1 MFKEKLSQII
11 ASIIQIWRS
20 QTNKPLFWK
29 LSILPISGIILT
41 IVGLWVFLEIADE
54 VLEKQTQV
62 IDKTLMLLVKQL
74 HSPLLDWVMRGA
86 SIIGG
91 TVVVTLICLILGTI
105 FWVRQQRV
113 YFTAL
118 AITAIGGTG
127 LNLLIKQLFDRQ
139 RPQLWQLTTGEL
151 NTSSFPSGHAMLSV
165 VIYGFI
171 GYLLAHHFRRWRWW
185 IVSLIIVL
193 IVLIGFSRV
202 YLGVHWFTDIVA
214 GQAAGL
220 TWLMACLLNL
230 EIYRRYHQHRNK
242 SSQSLPS

>member
-1 MFKEKLSQII
+1 MFKEKLSQLI

-20 QTNKPLFWK
+20 QANKPLFWK
-29 LSILPISGIILT
+29 LAMIPIVGVILT
-41 IVGLWVFLEIADE
+41 VVGLWVFLEIADE
-54 VLEKQTQV
+54 VLDDQTQA
-62 IDKTLMLLVKQL
+62 IDKTLMLLVKHL

-91 TVVVTLICLILGTI
+91 TVVVTLICLILGAI
-105 FWVRQQRV
+105 FWARQQRV

-127 LNLLIKQLFDRQ
+127 LNLLIKQLFNRQ
-139 RPQLWQLTTGEL
+139 RPQLWQITTGEP
-151 NTSSFPSGHAMLSV
+151 NTSSFPSGHAMLSL

-171 GYLLAHHFRRWRWW
+171 GYLLARHFRRWRWW
-185 IVSLIIVL
+185 IVSLMIGL

-202 YLGVHWFTDIVA
+202 YLGVHWFTDIIA

-230 EIYRRYHQHRNK
+230 EIYRRYRQYRNH
-242 SSQSLPS
+242 SPQSLSS

>member
-1 MFKEKLSQII
+1 VFKEKLNQLI

-91 TVVVTLICLILGTI
+91 TVVVTLICLILGAI

-118 AITAIGGTG
+118 AITAIGGIG

-185 IVSLIIVL
+185 IVSLIIGL
-193 IVLIGFSRV
+193 TILIGFSRL

>member
-1 MFKEKLSQII
+1 MFKEKISHII
-11 ASIIQIWRS
+11 EAIIQIWRS

-29 LSILPISGIILT
+29 LSILPISGVILT
-41 IVGLWVFLEIADE
+41 VVGLWVFLGIADE
-54 VLEKQTQV
+54 VLEKQTQA
-62 IDKTLMLLVKQL
+62 IDKMLMLLVKQL
-74 HSPLLDWVMRGA
+74 HSPLLDWVMRSA

-91 TVVVTLICLILGTI
+91 TIFVTLICLILGAI

-113 YFTAL
+113 YFTTL

-139 RPQLWQLTTGEL
+139 RPQLWQLTTAEP
-151 NTSSFPSGHAMLSV
+151 NTSSFPSGHAMLSL

-171 GYLLAHHFRRWRWW
+171 GYLLARHFRRWRWW
-185 IVSLIIVL
+185 IVSLIIGL

-202 YLGVHWFTDIVA
+202 YLGIHWPTDIVA
-214 GQAAGL
+214 GQGAGL

-230 EIYRRYHQHRNK
+230 EVYRHYHQHRKK
-242 SSQSLPS
+242 SPQSLSS

>member
-11 ASIIQIWRS
+11 ESIIAIWRS
-20 QTNKPLFWK
+20 QANQPLFWK
-29 LSILPISGIILT
+29 LSIIPMVGVILT
-41 IVGLWVFLEIADE
+41 IVGLWGFLEIADE
-54 VLEKQTQV
+54 VLDQQTQA
-62 IDKTLMLLVKQL
+62 IDQMLMLLVKKL
-74 HSPLLDWVMRGA
+74 HSPFLDWLMHGA

-91 TVVVTLICLILGTI
+91 TVVVTLICLILGAI
-105 FWVRQQRV
+105 FWGQKQRV

-127 LNLLIKQLFDRQ
+127 LNLLIKQLFNRQ
-139 RPQLWQLTTGEL
+139 RPKLWKLVAGEPH
-151 NTSSFPSGHAMLSV
+151 TSSFPSGHAMLSL

-171 GYLLAHHFRRWRWW
+171 AYLLARHFRRWRWW

-193 IVLIGFSRV
+193 IALIGFSRV
-202 YLGVHWFTDIVA
+202 YLGIHWPTDIVA

-230 EIYRRYHQHRNK
+230 ELYRYYNK
-242 SSQSLPS
+242 RRDHPPSSLSS

>member
-1 MFKEKLSQII
+1 MFKEKLSQLI

-20 QTNKPLFWK
+20 QANKPLFWK
-29 LSILPISGIILT
+29 LSVIPIAGIILT
-41 IVGLWVFLEIADE
+41 VAGLWVFLEIADE
-54 VLEKQTQV
+54 VLEDQTQA
-62 IDKTLMLLVKQL
+62 IDKTLMLLVKHL
-74 HSPLLDWVMRGA
+74 HSPLLDWIMRGA

-91 TVVVTLICLILGTI
+91 TVVVTLICLILGAI
-105 FWVRQQRV
+105 FWGRQQRV

-118 AITAIGGTG
+118 AITAMGGTG
-127 LNLLIKQLFDRQ
+127 LNLLIKQLFNRQ
-139 RPQLWQLTTGEL
+139 RPQLWQITTGEP
-151 NTSSFPSGHAMLSV
+151 NTSSFPSGHAMLSL

-171 GYLLAHHFRRWRWW
+171 GYLLARHFRRWRWW
-185 IVSLIIVL
+185 IVSLIIGL

-230 EIYRRYHQHRNK
+230 EIYRRYHQYRNH
-242 SSQSLPS
+242 SPQSLSS

>member
-1 MFKEKLSQII
+1 MFKEKLNQLI

-91 TVVVTLICLILGTI
+91 TVVVTLICLILGAI

-118 AITAIGGTG
+118 AITAIGGIG

>member
-1 MFKEKLSQII
+1 MFKEKLNQLI

-113 YFTAL
+113 YFTTL
-118 AITAIGGTG
+118 AINAIGGIG

>member
-1 MFKEKLSQII
+1 MFKEKLSHII
-11 ASIIQIWRS
+11 EAIIQIWRS
-20 QTNKPLFWK
+20 QTHKPLFWK
-29 LSILPISGIILT
+29 LSILPISGVILT
-41 IVGLWVFLEIADE
+41 VVGIWVFLGIADE
-54 VLEKQTQV
+54 VLEKQTQA
-62 IDKTLMLLVKQL
+62 IDKMLMLLVKQI

-91 TVVVTLICLILGTI
+91 TIFVTLICLILGAI

-118 AITAIGGTG
+118 AITAMGGTG

-139 RPQLWQLTTGEL
+139 RPQLWQLTKSEP
-151 NTSSFPSGHAMLSV
+151 NTSSFPSGHAMLSL

-171 GYLLAHHFRRWRWW
+171 GYLLARHFRRWRWW
-185 IVSLIIVL
+185 IVTIIIGL

-202 YLGVHWFTDIVA
+202 YLGIHWPTDIVA

-230 EIYRRYHQHRNK
+230 EVYRHYHQHRKK
-242 SSQSLPS
+242 SPQSLSS

>member
-11 ASIIQIWRS
+11 ASVIQIWRS
-20 QTNKPLFWK
+20 QATKPLFWK
-29 LSILPISGIILT
+29 LSIIPILGVILT
-41 IVGLWVFLEIADE
+41 VAGLWVFLEIADE
-54 VLEKQTQV
+54 VLEDQTQA
-62 IDKTLMLLVKQL
+62 IDKTLMLLVERL

-91 TVVVTLICLILGTI
+91 TVVVTLICLILGAI
-105 FWVRQQRV
+105 FWRRKQRV

-139 RPQLWQLTTGEL
+139 RPQLWQITTGEP
-151 NTSSFPSGHAMLSV
+151 NTSSFPSGHAMLSL

-171 GYLLAHHFRRWRWW
+171 CYLLARHFRRWRWW
-185 IVSLIIVL
+185 IVSLIIGL

-202 YLGVHWFTDIVA
+202 YLGVHWFTDIIA

-230 EIYRRYHQHRNK
+230 EIYRRYHQYHHH
-242 SSQSLPS
+242 SPQSLSS

>member
-20 QTNKPLFWK
+20 QANKPLFWK
-29 LSILPISGIILT
+29 LAIIPILGVILT
-41 IVGLWVFLEIADE
+41 VAGLWVFLEIADE
-54 VLEKQTQV
+54 VLEDQTQA
-62 IDKTLMLLVKQL
+62 IDKTLMLLVERL

-91 TVVVTLICLILGTI
+91 TVVVTLICLILGAI
-105 FWVRQQRV
+105 FWARQQRV

-139 RPQLWQLTTGEL
+139 RPQLWEMTRSEP
-151 NTSSFPSGHAMLSV
+151 NTSSFPSGHAMLSL

-171 GYLLAHHFRRWRWW
+171 AYLLARHFRRWRWW
-185 IVSLIIVL
+185 IVSLL
-193 IVLIGFSRV
+193 IALIALIGFSRL
-202 YLGVHWFTDIVA
+202 YLGIHWPTDIVA

-230 EIYRRYHQHRNK
+230 EVYRYYHQHRKK
-242 SSQSLPS
+242 SPPSLSS

>member
-20 QTNKPLFWK
+20 QANKPLFWK
-29 LSILPISGIILT
+29 LAIIPIAGVILT
-41 IVGLWVFLEIADE
+41 IVGLWIFLEIADE
-54 VLEKQTQV
+54 VLEDQTQA
-62 IDKTLMLLVKQL
+62 IDKTLMLLIKQL
-74 HSPLLDWVMRGA
+74 HSPLLDGVMRGA

-91 TVVVTLICLILGTI
+91 TVVVALICLILGAI
-105 FWVRQQRV
+105 FWVRQQRI

-127 LNLLIKQLFDRQ
+127 LNLLIKQLFNRQ
-139 RPQLWQLTTGEL
+139 RPQLWQITTGEP
-151 NTSSFPSGHAMLSV
+151 NTPSFPSGHAMLSL

-171 GYLLAHHFRRWRWW
+171 AYLLARHFRRWRWW

-230 EIYRRYHQHRNK
+230 EVYRYYHQHRNN
-242 SSQSLPS
+242 SPQSLSS

>member
-1 MFKEKLSQII
+1 VFKEKLNQLI

-91 TVVVTLICLILGTI
+91 TVVVTLICLILGAI

-113 YFTAL
+113 YFTTL
-118 AITAIGGTG
+118 AITAIGGIG